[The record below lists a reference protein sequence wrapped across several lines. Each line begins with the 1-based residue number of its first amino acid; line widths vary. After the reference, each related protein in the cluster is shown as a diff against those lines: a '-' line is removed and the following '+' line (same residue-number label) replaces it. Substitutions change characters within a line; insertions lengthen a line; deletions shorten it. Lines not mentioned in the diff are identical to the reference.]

1 MENKINEETVKKD
14 IARLKF
20 SMQENNIIHNSY
32 QREKRELECIR
43 QGDME
48 GMEKCITEPY
58 GGKLGTLSRD
68 VLRSDKNVA
77 MCAMAIYAR
86 AAIDGGIIS
95 DEAFSAGDSWAIR
108 IDEAKSREE
117 VALYV
122 QDLARFFTRM
132 VYEHAQ
138 VQREKKEQE
147 NKLVAQC
154 KYHIFQHMHE
164 RLTVKTIAK
173 ALYVNPDYLSHLFVR
188 CEGVKISRYIL
199 EEKVKLAK
207 NLLMY
212 SPYDCKSISNY
223 LGFSSQSHFGKIFKE
238 YTGISPNEYK
248 LLYGKDTF

>member
-117 VALYV
+117 VA
-122 QDLARFFTRM
+122 
-132 VYEHAQ
+132 
-138 VQREKKEQE
+138 
-147 NKLVAQC
+147 
-154 KYHIFQHMHE
+154 
-164 RLTVKTIAK
+164 
-173 ALYVNPDYLSHLFVR
+173 
-188 CEGVKISRYIL
+188 
-199 EEKVKLAK
+199 
-207 NLLMY
+207 
-212 SPYDCKSISNY
+212 CKSPVCEPG
-223 LGFSSQSHFGKIFKE
+223 LPVSSVCAVRGGQDQPVYFG
-238 YTGISPNEYK
+238 
-248 LLYGKDTF
+248 GKGKAG